1 MIELSDQQR
10 KTVEDGMP
18 VRVYENGREYVL
30 LRPDLYE
37 RLSEGVNDD
46 DSWTAEELDRLR
58 EEAVTMLDRF
68 GKDE

>member
-37 RLSEGVNDD
+37 RLSKGVNDD

>member
-1 MIELSDQQR
+1 
-10 KTVEDGMP
+10 MP

-37 RLSEGVNDD
+37 RLSAGVADD
-46 DSWTAEELDRLR
+46 PWTAEELDQLR

-68 GKDE
+68 GKDA